1 MNFLLRPHS
10 ASSLCAIGLDIGGTK
25 IAGGVVESATGVV
38 LTRQTIP
45 TLPARGGEAVLVDA
59 LALAQSLLA
68 EARGMPR
75 EVAGI
80 GLGVCELVDRQ
91 GNVTSNN
98 SFDWRGVAV
107 QETFVQL
114 APAVVESDVRAPALA
129 EAMFGA
135 GRPFKLFAY
144 VTVGTGISYCLVQ
157 DGKPFPGAR
166 GNALTLASMPLT
178 TTCTVCGTVLNPVL
192 EEFAGGPGLVRRYN
206 EQTGKT
212 LRRAEEVIH
221 AQQQGDRVATE
232 IVESAGDA
240 LGNSVGFMCNILD
253 PEAII
258 VGGGLGLAGGLYW
271 ERFVTATRAHIYA
284 DDARDLPIL
293 PAALGVD
300 AGIIGAAAR
309 AFQDFNV
316 KSTSSKD
323 TED

>member
-1 MNFLLRPHS
+1 MAHGSAKIIMPISAVEAIIFVKILHPFNAWQVIIHRAAATKHRLRS
-10 ASSLCAIGLDIGGTK
+10 NLGAKG
-25 IAGGVVESATGVV
+25 
-38 LTRQTIP
+38 R
-45 TLPARGGEAVLVDA
+45 EAV
-59 LALAQSLLA
+59 
-68 EARGMPR
+68 
-75 EVAGI
+75 GI
-80 GLGVCELVDRQ
+80 GLGVCELVDPQ

-98 SFDWRGVAV
+98 SFDWRGVPV
-107 QETFVQL
+107 QKTFAQL
-114 APAVVESDVRAPALA
+114 ARAVVESDARAPALA
-129 EAMFGA
+129 EVMFGA

-178 TTCTVCGTVLNPVL
+178 TTCTVCGTVLNPIL

-253 PEAII
+253 PDAII

-309 AFQDFNV
+309 AFQAFNA
-316 KSTSSKD
+316 
-323 TED
+323 